1 MSRGKGECREMV
13 PEVGVP
19 SIDALALSEAE
30 GGEAYR
36 HRVKRG
42 LSPIGVGALYLF

>member
-1 MSRGKGECREMV
+1 MSRGKGECKEMV
-13 PEVGVP
+13 PEVGGP

-30 GGEAYR
+30 GEKAHR
-36 HRVKRG
+36 HGVKRD

>member
-1 MSRGKGECREMV
+1 MSRGKGECKEMA
-13 PEVGVP
+13 PEVGAP

-30 GGEAYR
+30 GGEAR
-36 HRVKRG
+36 RQGVKQG

>member
-1 MSRGKGECREMV
+1 MSRGKGECKEMV
-13 PEVGVP
+13 PEVGGP

-30 GGEAYR
+30 GGKA
-36 HRVKRG
+36 HRRGVKRG